1 MRTEMLRNNLR
12 KATRA
17 IQTHLN
23 PTNPTNP
30 TDFCKHPD
38 FLALID
44 MAKNMNGA
52 FRLTVS
58 FPASFLKNRENNQ
71 RENNN
76 HRKDNQRKNNGEDL
90 NALDALK
97 MLPLP
102 VTIGKV
108 QKITEATGNDEDMVT
123 FDWFST
129 DNPEPDAET
138 MKLISEFIGTMLEA
152 MGIV

>member
-1 MRTEMLRNNLR
+1 
-12 KATRA
+12 
-17 IQTHLN
+17 
-23 PTNPTNP
+23 
-30 TDFCKHPD
+30 
-38 FLALID
+38 
-44 MAKNMNGA
+44 MAENMNGA

-58 FPASFLKNRENNQ
+58 FPASFLKNRENK
-71 RENNN
+71 E
-76 HRKDNQRKNNGEDL
+76 KLEL
-90 NALDALK
+90 
-97 MLPLP
+97 LPLP

-108 QKITEATGNDEDMVT
+108 QKITEATGNDEDDEDDEDMVT